1 MMKDAFN
8 FTKALFVLKI
18 FQFLSWLFGYL
29 ENRLDEVNF
38 KTYEATWKTNTY
50 NANIAQ
56 YFKK

>member
-8 FTKALFVLKI
+8 FTKALFVSQKL
-18 FQFLSWLFGYL
+18 FSWLFGYL